1 VNSAL
6 DLLRLLV
13 VPFFAWA
20 AYTDVRTR
28 RIPNRVWPPLFV
40 AGVVLLVLTM
50 QRALAPGAPYA
61 SVALPAAVISLGV
74 VAPVAYLFW
83 LFGGFG
89 GADAKA
95 LLVLSLL
102 FPIYPAYEVAGVL
115 FPLPGNENALGS
127 FAFTILTNT
136 VLAGVLYPLALSVRN
151 AANGEFALPMFLGKR
166 VHADSVDDRYGTL
179 MERNDGMDAGS
190 LDLDALR
197 MYLRWRGETLDAV
210 RSNASELR
218 DPNSLPASPNDPGD
232 GNITAGAAESDAG
245 AEGDESGAAADASA
259 VTDAAASDDAAAPDG
274 GDRDR
279 AASAGT
285 DGADAG
291 GPDSGDADAGAPDSD
306 DAESEGVA
314 SDGVESA
321 NAASDDDPEDGDPED
336 GEFEDAWGADAFLE
350 DVEGDAY
357 GTSPDALR
365 GGLDV
370 LATAEKVWVSPG
382 IPFIVPMF
390 VGLLVALTVG
400 DLVTVAIDLL

>member
-1 VNSAL
+1 VTSAYANSVL

-74 VAPVAYLFW
+74 VAPIAYLFW

-102 FPIYPAYEVAGVL
+102 FPIYPAYEVAGVVL
-115 FPLPGNENALGS
+115 PLPGNENALGS
-127 FAFTILTNT
+127 FAFSILTNT

-166 VHADSVDDRYGTL
+166 VPADSVDERYGTV
-179 MERNDGMDAGS
+179 MGRNDGMDAGS

-210 RSNASELR
+210 RSNAGELR
-218 DPNSLPASPNDPGD
+218 DPATLPDAPNDPGD
-232 GNITAGAAESDAG
+232 GNV
-245 AEGDESGAAADASA
+245 DASA
-259 VTDAAASDDAAAPDG
+259 AGSESGGEGEDPVAPDG
-274 GDRDR
+274 GDADTGTD
-279 AASAGT
+279 AVDADAET
-285 DGADAG
+285 DGADA
-291 GPDSGDADAGAPDSD
+291 AD
-306 DAESEGVA
+306 
-314 SDGVESA
+314 VEY
-321 NAASDDDPEDGDPED
+321 
-336 GEFEDAWGADAFLE
+336 EDAWGAETFLE
-350 DVEGDAY
+350 DVDGDAY
-357 GTSPDALR
+357 GTSPEALR
-365 GGLDV
+365 SGLDV

-390 VGLLVALTVG
+390 VGLVVALTVG
-400 DLVTVAIDLL
+400 DLVTVAIDLV

>member
-1 VNSAL
+1 MNSAL

-40 AGVVLLVLTM
+40 AGVVLLALTL

-74 VAPVAYLFW
+74 VAPIAYLFW

-102 FPIYPAYEVAGVL
+102 FPIYPAYEVAGVVL
-115 FPLPGNENALGS
+115 PLPGNENALGS

-151 AANGEFALPMFLGKR
+151 AANGEFALGMFLGKR
-166 VHADSVDDRYGTL
+166 VHAGSVDERYGTL
-179 MERNDGMDAGS
+179 MGRNDGMDAGS
-190 LDLDALR
+190 LDLDAVR
-197 MYLRWRGETLDAV
+197 MYLQWRGETLDRV
-210 RSNASELR
+210 RSHGSELR
-218 DPNSLPASPNDPGD
+218 DPGTLPDAPNDPGD
-232 GNITAGAAESDAG
+232 GNV
-245 AEGDESGAAADASA
+245 DASA
-259 VTDAAASDDAAAPDG
+259 AGSGSGSEGEDPVAPDG
-274 GDRDR
+274 GDRDPD
-279 AASAGT
+279 AEATDADLET
-285 DGADAG
+285 DGADAET
-291 GPDSGDADAGAPDSD
+291 DDGDAAD
-306 DAESEGVA
+306 
-314 SDGVESA
+314 VEY
-321 NAASDDDPEDGDPED
+321 
-336 GEFEDAWGADAFLE
+336 EDAWGADAFLD

-365 GGLDV
+365 AGLDV

-390 VGLLVALTVG
+390 VGLVLALTVG
-400 DLVTVAIDLL
+400 DLVTVAVDLL

>member
-1 VNSAL
+1 VTSAYANSVL

-40 AGVVLLVLTM
+40 AGVVLLVLTV
-50 QRALAPGAPYA
+50 QRAIAPGAPYA
-61 SVALPAAVISLGV
+61 SVALPGAVISLGV

-102 FPIYPAYEVAGVL
+102 FPIYPAYEVAGIV

-166 VHADSVDDRYGTL
+166 VRVGSLEERYGTL
-179 MERNDGMDAGS
+179 MRRNDRMDAGS

-197 MYLRWRGETLDAV
+197 MYLTWRGETLDGV
-210 RSNASELR
+210 RANADELR
-218 DPNSLPASPNDPGD
+218 DPATLPDTPNDPGD
-232 GNITAGAAESDAG
+232 GNVDGSATESDSRSDD
-245 AEGDESGAAADASA
+245 GDAPGPEDS
-259 VTDAAASDDAAAPDG
+259 AASGDALAVEDAPAADG
-274 GDRDR
+274 GDRNSGGNEDVD
-279 AASAGT
+279 AAEADE
-285 DGADAG
+285 DGSV
-291 GPDSGDADAGAPDSD
+291 DSGGT
-306 DAESEGVA
+306 EY
-314 SDGVESA
+314 
-321 NAASDDDPEDGDPED
+321 
-336 GEFEDAWGADAFLE
+336 EDAWGADAFLE
-350 DVEGDAY
+350 DIEGDAY
-357 GTSPDALR
+357 GTSPEALR
-365 GGLDV
+365 AGLDLLV
-370 LATAEKVWVSPG
+370 TAEKVWVSPG

-390 VGLLVALTVG
+390 VGLVVALTVG
-400 DLVTVAIDLL
+400 DLVTVAIGLL

>member
-1 VNSAL
+1 VNSVL

-40 AGVVLLVLTM
+40 AGVVLLALTL

-74 VAPVAYLFW
+74 VAPIAYLFW

-102 FPIYPAYEVAGVL
+102 FPIYPAYEVAGVVL
-115 FPLPGNENALGS
+115 PLPGNENALGS

-151 AANGEFALPMFLGKR
+151 AANGEFALGMFLGKR
-166 VHADSVDDRYGTL
+166 VHAGSVDERYGTL
-179 MERNDGMDAGS
+179 MGRNDGMDAGS
-190 LDLDALR
+190 LDLDAVR
-197 MYLRWRGETLDAV
+197 MYLQWRGETLDGV
-210 RSNASELR
+210 RSHASELR
-218 DPNSLPASPNDPGD
+218 DPGTLPDAPNDPGD
-232 GNITAGAAESDAG
+232 GNV
-245 AEGDESGAAADASA
+245 DASA
-259 VTDAAASDDAAAPDG
+259 AGSGSEAEDAVAPDG
-274 GDRDR
+274 GDRDPD
-279 AASAGT
+279 AEAT
-285 DGADAG
+285 GADAEPG
-291 GPDSGDADAGAPDSD
+291 GGDAAD
-306 DAESEGVA
+306 
-314 SDGVESA
+314 VEY
-321 NAASDDDPEDGDPED
+321 
-336 GEFEDAWGADAFLE
+336 EDAWGADAFL
-350 DVEGDAY
+350 DDIEGDAY

-365 GGLDV
+365 AGLEV

-390 VGLLVALTVG
+390 VGLVLALTVG
-400 DLVTVAIDLL
+400 DLVTIGIDLV